1 MAKSRDPRPPAPIVR
16 YSPLGELKVYQISE
30 GELERLEAGPPGQLS
45 LNFALMLLPTA
56 ISFAVTLLTTKMDTP
71 VSIAFQI
78 AFWLCL
84 VQGIYALVHWMML
97 YRAHEPLAK
106 QIRARLPDMIPEG
119 EQLVSELDTAETTG
133 TNP

>member
-16 YSPLGELKVYQISE
+16 YFPLGELKVYQISE
-30 GELERLEAGPPGQLS
+30 AELERLEAGPPGQLS

-56 ISFAVTLLTTKMDTP
+56 LSLAVTLLTTTMNTQ

-78 AFWLCL
+78 ALWLCV
-84 VQGIYALVHWMML
+84 VQGMYALLRWFIA
-97 YRAHEPLAK
+97 YRAYEPLAK

-119 EQLVSELDTAETTG
+119 EQLVPEQDAADATG
-133 TNP
+133 TTS